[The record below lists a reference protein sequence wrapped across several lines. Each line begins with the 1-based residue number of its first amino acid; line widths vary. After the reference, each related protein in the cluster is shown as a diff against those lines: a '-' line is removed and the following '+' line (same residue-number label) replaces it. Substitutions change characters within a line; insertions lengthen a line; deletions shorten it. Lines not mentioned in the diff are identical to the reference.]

1 MGLADLW
8 RYYPRAPR
16 QNHRK
21 ASTSF
26 AIQENE
32 KHCIEM
38 MGGLSDSTHRVHTAH
53 TVVFN
58 PDKWQHKF
66 RKEWV
71 ATAEVTFGEIP
82 LNVL

>member
-1 MGLADLW
+1 
-8 RYYPRAPR
+8 
-16 QNHRK
+16 
-21 ASTSF
+21 
-26 AIQENE
+26 
-32 KHCIEM
+32 M
-38 MGGLSDSTHRVHTAH
+38 MGGLSNSTHRVHTAH

-58 PDKWQHKF
+58 PDKCPHKF